1 MDKLTL
7 MNSFAAVVEQGSYT
21 KAAAS
26 LGKTKAIVSKQVSQL
41 EELLQA
47 KLINRT
53 TRSIAITDTG
63 KVIYA
68 SARQIL
74 DDVGALQLTAQG
86 QKDAISGRLRISA
99 PQSFAEIK
107 LTPLLA
113 KFMLAYPNITVDMQL
128 NDRYVDI
135 VDEGF
140 DLAIRIG
147 EMQDSNLIAR
157 KIGAIESVLV
167 ASPALLKQ
175 YPKIQ
180 TPDDIRQ
187 LPAIHDSNRRSGA
200 KWRFSLQG
208 LNQTVL
214 PNTRLTVNSAVAAK
228 SAAVA
233 GLGISLLP
241 DFSVQQEL
249 QLGSLVRLLSPYT
262 PQQTGIYI
270 LYPHRQHL
278 TAKVQALLSFFIDDA
293 VALNCETV

>member
-107 LTPLLA
+107 FTPLLA

-249 QLGSLVRLLSPYT
+249 QYGSLVRLLSPYT

-293 VALNCETV
+293 VALNCKTV